1 VEFLDDGTLVSCDS
15 RGSTKF
21 WDISTGTAKA
31 EVPGEKFTF
40 SKAAVSKAAAGSEQR
55 AGRFL
60 VTSQGDLVLV
70 HLADGGE
77 TSDAKKVPVAFFRA
91 PSPVKT
97 IACTGEY
104 IGVGCS
110 SGAVL
115 HLRAAWLVEAG

>member
-1 VEFLDDGTLVSCDS
+1 MEFLDDGSLVSSSSD
-15 RGSTKF
+15 GSTKF
-21 WDISTGTAKA
+21 WDIATGTAKA

-40 SKAAVSKAAAGSEQR
+40 SKAAAGSEQR

-60 VTSQGDLVLV
+60 VTSEGDLVLV
-70 HLADGGE
+70 YHADGGE

>member
-1 VEFLDDGTLVSCDS
+1 MEFRDEGTLVSCSAD
-15 RGSTKF
+15 GSTKF

-40 SKAAVSKAAAGSEQR
+40 SKAAAGSEQR

-60 VTSQGDLVLV
+60 VTSEGDLVLV
-70 HLADGGE
+70 YHADGGE
-77 TSDAKKVPVAFFRA
+77 ANDAKKVPVAFFRA
-91 PSPVKT
+91 PSP
-97 IACTGEY
+97 IASISCSGEH

>member
-1 VEFLDDGTLVSCDS
+1 MEFLDDGTLVSCDS

-21 WDISTGTAKA
+21 WDIATGTAKA

-40 SKAAVSKAAAGSEQR
+40 SKAAAGSEQR

-60 VTSQGDLVLV
+60 VTSEGDLVLV
-70 HLADGGE
+70 YHADGGE

-91 PSPVKT
+91 PSPIAT
-97 IACTGEY
+97 IASTGEY
-104 IGVGCS
+104 IGVGCQ

-115 HLRAAWLVEAG
+115 HLHAAWLMACG

>member
-1 VEFLDDGTLVSCDS
+1 VEFLDDGTLVSCDR

-40 SKAAVSKAAAGSEQR
+40 SMAAAGSEQR

-77 TSDAKKVPVAFFRA
+77 ANDAKKVPVAFFRA
-91 PSPVKT
+91 PSP
-97 IACTGEY
+97 IASISCTGEY